1 VAKFE
6 FWHYPERFS
15 KTDKID
21 LSHSPSLSRLMRY
34 LLLLIIACLS
44 LTGPLAAQSER
55 EADPDTVSRE
65 WLETPAEES
74 ELYEA
79 QAPTPPPPVL
89 PVATRPVAAERWADA
104 AAGLDYSKDRPKP
117 PKPERQPRTPTPS
130 NVNWDGMGQFLGNL
144 LQTLLVIIAIVGIA
158 IGIYRMLQEPRNR
171 RILRAQD
178 GVEITEA
185 NLDQYLHE
193 TDLDRFLRAAL
204 ANGNY
209 ALAIRL
215 YYLQAIK
222 DLSGH
227 GNIKWAKEKTN
238 RDYLREMRNHPQH
251 DHFRSATHTFER
263 VWYGN
268 EGLSADEFA
277 RLEPQFKS
285 LLASIR

>member
-1 VAKFE
+1 
-6 FWHYPERFS
+6 
-15 KTDKID
+15 
-21 LSHSPSLSRLMRY
+21 MRY
-34 LLLLIIACLS
+34 LFLLAF
-44 LTGPLAAQSER
+44 LTFAGPLVAQSET
-55 EADPDTVSRE
+55 EPESDTESAE
-65 WLETPAEES
+65 FLETPAEES
-74 ELYEA
+74 EVYEVP
-79 QAPTPPPPVL
+79 APTPAPAAQ
-89 PVATRPVAAERWADA
+89 PVATRPIAAERWADA
-104 AAGLDYSKDRPKP
+104 ATGLDYSKDRPKP
-117 PKPERQPRTPTPS
+117 PKPERQPRTPS
-130 NVNWDGMGQFLGNL
+130 NVNWGGMSQFLGDL
-144 LQTLLVIIAIVGIA
+144 LQTLLIIAAIGGIA
-158 IGIYRMLQEPRNR
+158 FGIYRMLQEPRNR

-193 TDLDRFLRAAL
+193 TDLERFLRAAL

-222 DLSGH
+222 DLSER

-251 DHFRSATHTFER
+251 DNFRSATRTFER

-268 EGLSADEFA
+268 EGLRADEFA

-285 LLASIR
+285 LIDNVGRV